1 MKLRPAAIQGGARH
15 DRLLSR
21 ALTEEATAGAFAE
34 RAFFGQSRLLSG

>member
-21 ALTEEATAGAFAE
+21 ALTEATAGAFAE